1 MFSRALENMSPWTD
15 AGMFENVSGCIFRD
29 GGSDTTMYAT
39 VRSLL
44 SRRLP
49 DGESFAVKLIN
60 LPDSGDVIN
69 DPITMIDGSV
79 ALNISDGVTRTSID
93 DLHNM
98 IVILQYRYT
107 GMDDAAAKLIESVD
121 QRIGDAHPEWENV
134 DKTNTF
140 LNQFMKIRVLI
151 SKERNAAVLIT
162 ERLSM
167 SMWHLIQSIIPTYVP
182 ELFKDVPLDPKE
194 KRMLK
199 TMTARSSSNY
209 TRELSELEEFYDIR
223 GKKIAAMIGGFEK
236 RERQNQIQRID
247 QEITN
252 IRNQMA
258 DLMRSY
264 RQKTEALDDANI
276 RRNGMVYAI
285 DNSDDDSGL
294 IGFFQANKMLD
305 VMEVNGSRITFVVRT
320 AYENFDQDAYETY
333 RENERFLDETAVRG
347 VFERVEDRKRFMD
360 AMFIDMKFK
369 VLLCA
374 VYHLDIRGHF
384 DTTSGYMYPP
394 NCGDYIP
401 NYHLDHH
408 HCLGNYMRVV
418 TDYLQRGDTIG
429 AINACIASAKSININ
444 ESGATFIPFMKQVFT
459 TSKKCILLPNGEHVT
474 PAKALELL
482 KEEEGATAHEA
493 D

>member
-49 DGESFAVKLIN
+49 EGESFAVKLIN

-121 QRIGDAHPEWENV
+121 QRIGDAHPEWEKV

-151 SKERNAAVLIT
+151 SKEHNAAVLIT
-162 ERLSM
+162 ERLSI

-199 TMTARSSSNY
+199 TMTARSSHHANTCRSAPQW
-209 TRELSELEEFYDIR
+209 TRESHP
-223 GKKIAAMIGGFEK
+223 AS
-236 RERQNQIQRID
+236 
-247 QEITN
+247 T
-252 IRNQMA
+252 
-258 DLMRSY
+258 S
-264 RQKTEALDDANI
+264 
-276 RRNGMVYAI
+276 
-285 DNSDDDSGL
+285 
-294 IGFFQANKMLD
+294 
-305 VMEVNGSRITFVVRT
+305 SRASSSFRT
-320 AYENFDQDAYETY
+320 
-333 RENERFLDETAVRG
+333 
-347 VFERVEDRKRFMD
+347 
-360 AMFIDMKFK
+360 
-369 VLLCA
+369 
-374 VYHLDIRGHF
+374 
-384 DTTSGYMYPP
+384 
-394 NCGDYIP
+394 
-401 NYHLDHH
+401 
-408 HCLGNYMRVV
+408 
-418 TDYLQRGDTIG
+418 
-429 AINACIASAKSININ
+429 
-444 ESGATFIPFMKQVFT
+444 
-459 TSKKCILLPNGEHVT
+459 
-474 PAKALELL
+474 
-482 KEEEGATAHEA
+482 
-493 D
+493 